1 MKILEARKLWFAV
14 SALLIIGS
22 ITAVA
27 FWGLQIGVDF
37 KGGQLLEARYNDTVV
52 EVAAVREAV
61 TTATEQGSVAPTSVV
76 EIAPQTFQLRTS
88 TEQPEQLAALRSALG
103 NVGEWQEIRFEN
115 VGPTV
120 GADLTRKAIWAVALA
135 SVAII
140 LYVAWAFR
148 GVRAPASSWRFG
160 VLAII
165 TLFHDLI
172 VMVGAYAVLGHFYG
186 FEVDALF
193 ITALLTIMGYSV
205 NDTIV
210 TYDRIR
216 ENLKRH
222 PHASFES
229 VVNRSVLETLIRS
242 LNASLTLFLVLVSL
256 LVLGGTSVR
265 PFISALLVGTI
276 VGSYS
281 SIFVAAQLL
290 IVWQHWSAPRNA
302 TQPKIAA

>member
-1 MKILEARKLWFAV
+1 MKILRARALWF
-14 SALLIIGS
+14 SLSTALILGS
-22 ITAVA
+22 IAAVLV
-27 FWGLQIGVDF
+27 WGLRIGVDF
-37 KGGQLLEARYNDTVV
+37 RGGQLIEARFTDPLVEVTAVRNAVSGGVDRGEYPATTVV
-52 EVAAVREAV
+52 QA
-61 TTATEQGSVAPTSVV
+61 
-76 EIAPQTFQLRTS
+76 APQTFQLRSS
-88 TEQPEQLAALRSALG
+88 TDTPEQLTALRASLSG
-103 NVGEWQEIRFEN
+103 VGEWQEIRFEN

-120 GADLTRKAIWAVALA
+120 GADLTKKAIWAVGLA
-135 SVAII
+135 SLAII

-160 VLAII
+160 VLAIV

-229 VVNRSVLETLIRS
+229 VVNRSVVETLIRS
-242 LNASLTLFLVLVSL
+242 LNASLTLFLVLIALV
-256 LVLGGTSVR
+256 VLGGSSIR
-265 PFISALLVGTI
+265 PFVSALLVGTI

-290 IVWQHWSAPRNA
+290 IVWQHWLAPA
-302 TQPKIAA
+302 TQSTSKTTQ